1 MQKGLNLCASLMCK
15 IVYVQNYFND
25 NLFPIIK
32 LCLKAFQKIF
42 VVILFSDGDLGAI
55 GLWFGNYE
63 MGGFL

>member
-55 GLWFGNYE
+55 GL
-63 MGGFL
+63 